1 MAAAT
6 LRQSG
11 GSVILA
17 IPKALLEA
25 LGLGA
30 NSKVELGIQGRSL
43 TVTPGFSIED
53 LVAQIG
59 PEGDPHELIES
70 GERGAERIE
79 W

>member
-1 MAAAT
+1 MADAI

-30 NSKVELGIQGRSL
+30 NSKVNLSIRGGTL
-43 TVTPGFSIED
+43 TVTPGYDIED
-53 LVAQIG
+53 LVAGITA
-59 PEGDPHELIES
+59 ENSHELIEA

>member
-1 MAAAT
+1 VATAT

-25 LGLGA
+25 LGLSA
-30 NSKVELGIQGRSL
+30 NSRVELGVSGRSL
-43 TVTPGFSIED
+43 TVTPGYSIDE
-53 LVAQIG
+53 LVAGIRADNQ
-59 PEGDPHELIES
+59 HELIEA

>member
-1 MAAAT
+1 MATAT

-25 LGLGA
+25 LGLSA
-30 NSKVELGIQGRSL
+30 NSRVELGVSGRSL
-43 TVTPGFSIED
+43 TVTPGYSIDE
-53 LVAQIG
+53 LVAGIRADNQ
-59 PEGDPHELIES
+59 HELIEA

>member
-1 MAAAT
+1 MADAI

-25 LGLGA
+25 LGLSA
-30 NSKVELGIQGRSL
+30 NSKVNLSVRGGAL
-43 TVTPGFSIED
+43 TVTPGYDIDE
-53 LVAQIG
+53 LVAAISPG
-59 PEGDPHELIES
+59 NRHELIEA

>member
-1 MAAAT
+1 MADAI

-30 NSKVELGIQGRSL
+30 NSKVNLSIRGGALS
-43 TVTPGFSIED
+43 VTPGYEIDD
-53 LVAQIG
+53 LVAAMT
-59 PEGDPHELIES
+59 PENAHELIES
-70 GERGAERIE
+70 GERGNERID

>member
-1 MAAAT
+1 MANAI

-25 LGLGA
+25 LGLGV
-30 NSKVELGIQGRSL
+30 NSRVNLEIRGGVL
-43 TVTPGFSIED
+43 TVAPGYEIDD
-53 LVAQIG
+53 LVAQMT
-59 PEGDPHELIES
+59 PENSHELIES
-70 GERGAERIE
+70 GERGSERIE

>member
-1 MAAAT
+1 MTTAI

-30 NSKVELGIQGRSL
+30 ESRVRLGVDGRSL
-43 TVTPGFSIED
+43 TITPSYSIDE
-53 LVAQIG
+53 LVARIT
-59 PEGDPHELIES
+59 PENSHELVHG
-70 GERGAERIE
+70 GERGAEQID

>member
-1 MAAAT
+1 MATTT

-25 LGLGA
+25 LGLAA
-30 NSKVELGIQGRSL
+30 NSRVNLAIRDGSL
-43 TVTPGFSIED
+43 TMTPGYDIED
-53 LVAQIG
+53 LVAGITA
-59 PEGDPHELIES
+59 ENTHELIQP

>member
-1 MAAAT
+1 MTTAI

-25 LGLGA
+25 LGLSV
-30 NSKVELGIQGRSL
+30 NSKVQLGIEGRSL
-43 TVTPGFSIED
+43 TVTARYDIEE

-59 PEGDPHELIES
+59 PEGDPHELWDP